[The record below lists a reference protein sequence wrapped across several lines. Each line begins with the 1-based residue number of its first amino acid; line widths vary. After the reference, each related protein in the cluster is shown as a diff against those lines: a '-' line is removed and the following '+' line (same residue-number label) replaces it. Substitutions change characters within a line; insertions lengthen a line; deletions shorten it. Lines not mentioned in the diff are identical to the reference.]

1 MKNQNGCCFSTDRL
15 NQIKETHYLPTLG
28 RMGESP
34 YNLLEQVNATL
45 AQSYQPF
52 VASRL
57 EWVSNEVDRLWPVGI
72 P

>member
-1 MKNQNGCCFSTDRL
+1 
-15 NQIKETHYLPTLG
+15 
-28 RMGESP
+28 MGESP